1 MAIFEIEK
9 GKAKRVRLSEFRLE
23 KDLQKLVEENIE
35 IVFNCRFIATEFST
49 GNIHSGRIDTLAIS
63 EDNNPVIIEYKKVAS
78 SDLIN
83 QSLYYLHWIRDHKG
97 DFQIA
102 VNKKFGKEIE
112 VDWSD
117 IRVICLAPEY
127 KKYDL
132 HAVQVMGANIELWQ
146 YKIYENGILNIDEVY
161 KRTNNVNHS
170 ENEEYSEK
178 NPVMV
183 EAGKKAALT
192 RKTGTYTLEQHS
204 ENLDNNVLELFN
216 IIRDYIISLD
226 SSIEETPKKNYVAY
240 KTSQNFVCMQTYK
253 KKITLYLKLNADEIE
268 AMPKQGRDVKNI
280 EHFGTGDFELTIK
293 DLNDFEETKH
303 LINEAYKNIGG

>member
-1 MAIFEIEK
+1 MAIFEIDN
-9 GKAKRVRLSEFRLE
+9 GKAKRVRLSEFKIE
-23 KDLQKLVEENIE
+23 KDLQRLVEGSLETI
-35 IVFNCRFIATEFST
+35 FNCRLIATEFST

-63 EDNNPVIIEYKKVAS
+63 EDLNPVIIEYKKVAS
-78 SDLIN
+78 SELIN

-97 DFQIA
+97 DFQVA
-102 VNKKFGKEIE
+102 ANKALSKEIN

-146 YKIYENGILNIDEVY
+146 YKIYENGILNIEEVY
-161 KRTNNVNHS
+161 RRMTPSSHQEIEDFNG
-170 ENEEYSEK
+170 K

-192 RKTGTYTLEQHS
+192 RKTATYTLNEHN
-204 ENLDNNVLELFN
+204 ENLDDTILELFN
-216 IIRDYIISLD
+216 TVRDYIISLD
-226 SSIEETPKKNYVAY
+226 SSIEETPKKYYIAY
-240 KTSQNFVCMQTYK
+240 KTSQNFVCLQTYK
-253 KKITLYLKLNADEIE
+253 KKLTLYLKLNPEEVDP
-268 AMPKQGRDVKNI
+268 MPKQARDVRNI
-280 EHFGTGDFELTIK
+280 GHFGTGDFEMTIK
-293 DLNDFEETKH
+293 DLTDFEETKQ

>member
-1 MAIFEIEK
+1 MAIFEIDN
-9 GKAKRVRLSEFRLE
+9 GKAKRVRLSEFKIE
-23 KDLQKLVEENIE
+23 KDLQKLVEENLETI
-35 IVFNCRFIATEFST
+35 FNCRLIATEFST

-63 EDNNPVIIEYKKVAS
+63 EDLNPVIIEYKKVAS

-83 QSLYYLHWIRDHKG
+83 QSLYYLHWIKDHKG

-102 VNKKFGKEIE
+102 ANKTFSKEVE

-132 HAVQVMGANIELWQ
+132 HAVQVIGANIELWQ
-146 YKIYENGILNIDEVY
+146 YKLYENGILNIEEVY
-161 KRTNNVNHS
+161 RRTTTNTHQEP
-170 ENEEYSEK
+170 ENFNGK

-192 RKTGTYTLEQHS
+192 RKTATYTLNEHC
-204 ENLDNNVLELFN
+204 ENLDGALLDLFN
-216 IIRDYIISLD
+216 TARDYIVSLD
-226 SSIEETPKKNYVAY
+226 SSIVETPKKHYIAY
-240 KTSQNFVCMQTYK
+240 KTSQNFVCLQTYK
-253 KKITLYLKLNADEIE
+253 KKLTLYLKLNPEEINP
-268 AMPKQGRDVKNI
+268 MPKQARDVRNI
-280 EHFGTGDFELTIK
+280 GHFGTGDFELTIK
-293 DLNDFEETKH
+293 DLSDFEETKQ